1 MTSSGTTRLLITI
14 LLFLILEAG
23 SLFMV
28 VNDGPFQKAR
38 VSGVLFN
45 IFSSIDRLSSEV
57 KYFFSLN
64 EVIVYYQEE
73 NQRLEKDVSKYR
85 ALAEMHASSVL
96 DTTKTYIYEENRDR
110 DIDSIFTFIPA
121 NVVTNSTNKLH
132 NHIIIDKGRKAGI
145 EPDMG
150 VITQNGVVGI
160 ISSVSENY
168 SFVKSLLDID
178 QKLSA
183 RILPSNAAGTVSW
196 EGKSPRFVSLT
207 EIPLH
212 IAFNKSDT
220 VYTSGFSSI
229 FPADI
234 PIGCVESSFQ
244 TQGTH
249 HKIEVKLFQDFST
262 LRFVSIVKNIRRSEI
277 DSLIHVANEQ
287 Q

>member
-1 MTSSGTTRLLITI
+1 MII
-14 LLFLILEAG
+14 
-23 SLFMV
+23 
-28 VNDGPFQKAR
+28 NDGPFQKAR

-45 IFSSIDRLSSEV
+45 LFSGIDRMSSEV

-64 EVIVYYQEE
+64 EVILYYQGE
-73 NQRLEKDVSKYR
+73 NQRLEKDLSKYR
-85 ALAEMHASSVL
+85 ALSEMYAASLS
-96 DTTKTYIYEENRDR
+96 DSTRSYTYEGSRNT
-110 DIDSIFTFIPA
+110 DSIFTYIPA
-121 NVVTNSTNKLH
+121 NVVINHTNNLH

-150 VITQNGVVGI
+150 VITSNGVIGI

-183 RILPSNAAGTVSW
+183 RILPSNAAGTIAW

-234 PIGCVESSFQ
+234 PIGSVESSFQ

-249 HKIEVKLFQDFST
+249 HKIEVKLFQDFLT
-262 LRFVSIVKNIRRSEI
+262 LRFVTIVKNNRRSEI

-287 Q
+287 